1 MSHNNAL
8 SYSMFSFAILAI
20 LFLFVSA
27 AFAAIPNLLNIQ
39 GKLTDINDEP
49 KTGEFT
55 FIFGIYN
62 ISTGGTPLWSE
73 TKKLNITNAG
83 YFSTLLGSTTT
94 LNLTFDQQYYLEI
107 NADGQT
113 LLPRYTIGSTAYAF
127 SSNNTQFLSP
137 NATAL
142 QNFYVSQRAA
152 INTTIIQHALNVVG
166 SANITGTLY
175 AGSISGTISVQAA
188 NITSGTL
195 SGNFTISDS
204 LDIAKYLNVSGG
216 DFYVNDATGRIGINT
231 TSPMTNLDVRGNI
244 NASGFVNATIL
255 QSVGNAY
262 LALSTGS
269 VGIGTASPI
278 AKLDVQGNVNVS
290 GFVNVTNLYLPSLSS
305 CILLTDAAGKVN
317 CNSTNSLGPG
327 NGSTFESIASGTA
340 AWSLPTRAQY
350 EDASLATSTMNGF
363 ESSYLLRATNFS
375 FSIPA
380 GAAINGIMVEI
391 KKKSSATDTIT
402 DSNASLVLSGT
413 NRGSNYAGS
422 YWPTTLTY
430 TSYGSSTDLWG
441 TTWTPAQ
448 INNATFGAEISAYN
462 NDELTA
468 RTASVDHIRIT
479 VYYTLPPVTYVNNVT
494 GLVLLRGTSMINITN
509 SSSDIVFSFNN
520 ASLANLDARQK
531 ADNAS
536 VARTNAENTFTGNQI
551 ITGNLNVTSFI
562 NATQLWA
569 SRTDVTLNLSRLNVS
584 ATLLEARQSADNTS
598 VARTNAGNF
607 FTGNQNIT
615 GWMNSTSTFT
625 KNATIYNDKNANASS
640 IYIYDSAG
648 VCKVRQFWNG
658 THFIITTC

>member
-49 KTGEFT
+49 KTGEFA

-62 ISTGGTPLWSE
+62 ISAGGTPLWSE
-73 TKKLNITNAG
+73 TKELNITNAG
-83 YFSTLLGSTTT
+83 YFSTLLGSTTA

-142 QNFYVSQRAA
+142 QNFYVNRSLSV
-152 INTTIIQHALNVVG
+152 NTTVVQYALNVLG

-175 AGSISGTISVQAA
+175 AGSISGAISVQAA

-204 LDIAKYLNVSGG
+204 LDVAKYLNVSNG

-255 QSVGNAY
+255 QSAGNTY

-305 CILLTDAAGKVN
+305 CILLTDATGKVN

-340 AWSLPTRAQY
+340 AWSNPARAQY

-380 GAAINGIMVEI
+380 GAVINGILVEI
-391 KKKSSATDTIT
+391 KKKSSSTDTIN
-402 DSNASLVLSGT
+402 DVNASLVLGGT
-413 NRGSNYAGS
+413 NRGSNYAAS
-422 YWPTTLTY
+422 YWGTTLAY
-430 TSYGSSTDLWG
+430 TSYGSATDLWG

-509 SSSDIVFSFNN
+509 SSTDIVFSFNN

-598 VARTNAGNF
+598 VARTNVGNF
-607 FTGNQNIT
+607 FTGNQNVT
-615 GWMNSTSTFT
+615 GWVNSTSTFT

-658 THFIITTC
+658 THFVITTC